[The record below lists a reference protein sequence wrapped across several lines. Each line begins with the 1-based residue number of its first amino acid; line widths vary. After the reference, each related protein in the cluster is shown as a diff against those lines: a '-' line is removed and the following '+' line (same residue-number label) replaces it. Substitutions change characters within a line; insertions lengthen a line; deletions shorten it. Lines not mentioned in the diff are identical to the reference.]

1 MIELVI
7 VSRLLEYPDAALW
20 QHQQELFDAL
30 ASSENLDKEDA
41 QTLGVFLRDLT
52 AQDLLDVQAAYSE
65 LFDRGR
71 ATSLLL
77 FEHVHGESRDRGQA
91 MVDLMAQY
99 EQHGLQLDSRELPD
113 HLPLYLEYLAQ
124 LPKSEALG
132 GLQDIAPILAL
143 LSARLQQRD
152 SRYAVLFD
160 LLLKLA
166 NTVIDSDKVAE
177 KIANEA
183 RDDTPQALDAVWEEE
198 QVKFFADQGVAS
210 RNLRSPASFCR
221 GRGAAISEYH
231 HRRTALMHF
240 LNMFFFDIYPYIA
253 GSVFLIGSWLRY
265 DYGQYTWRAASS
277 QMLDRKGMNL
287 ASNLFHIGIL
297 GIFAGHFLG
306 MLTPHWMYEA
316 FLPVDVKQKMA
327 MIAGGACG
335 VLTLVG
341 GILLLKRRL
350 FSPRVRA
357 TTTGAD
363 ILILSLLVIQ
373 CALGLLTIPFS
384 AQHMDGSEMMK
395 LVGWAQSVVTF
406 HGGASAH
413 LDGVA
418 FIFRMHLVL
427 GMSLFLLFPFSRL
440 VHIWSVPVEYLTRK
454 YQIVRARH

>member
-91 MVDLMAQY
+91 IVDLMAQY

-160 LLLKLA
+160 LLLNWRIPLSTAIKWL
-166 NTVIDSDKVAE
+166 

-198 QVKFFADQGVAS
+198 QVKFFADQGCGES
-210 RNLRSPASFCR
+210 E
-221 GRGAAISEYH
+221 ISAH
-231 HRRTALMHF
+231 QRR
-240 LNMFFFDIYPYIA
+240 
-253 GSVFLIGSWLRY
+253 
-265 DYGQYTWRAASS
+265 
-277 QMLDRKGMNL
+277 
-287 ASNLFHIGIL
+287 
-297 GIFAGHFLG
+297 FAGAVAPQYLN
-306 MLTPHWMYEA
+306 
-316 FLPVDVKQKMA
+316 
-327 MIAGGACG
+327 I
-335 VLTLVG
+335 
-341 GILLLKRRL
+341 
-350 FSPRVRA
+350 
-357 TTTGAD
+357 TTG
-363 ILILSLLVIQ
+363 
-373 CALGLLTIPFS
+373 G
-384 AQHMDGSEMMK
+384 QH
-395 LVGWAQSVVTF
+395 
-406 HGGASAH
+406 
-413 LDGVA
+413 
-418 FIFRMHLVL
+418 
-427 GMSLFLLFPFSRL
+427 
-440 VHIWSVPVEYLTRK
+440 
-454 YQIVRARH
+454 